1 MVVFRFFQARP
12 QASTRSG
19 KKNSFNRDSR
29 EEDKERKRKE
39 ERGGGGGAGEERK
52 NTNIDR
58 LARLDG
64 AHTYTRRFFPPLP
77 PFIEAREASFSGVD
91 SRIMFA
97 ERALSKRMP
106 RLGWTVCWRSAR
118 CLFYL
123 AAICIQGGGRRGRRG
138 NIALQ
143 CIKQFFSL
151 SLSLFPNRRPF
162 PDSSSSI
169 RSEISLP
176 R

>member
-1 MVVFRFFQARP
+1 MWWFFAFFKRGLKRQRGVAKKILSTVIEIHEKKIKKEKEGKRRRRRRTKKHGYRSISSSRWRAHIH
-12 QASTRSG
+12 ASLFST
-19 KKNSFNRDSR
+19 
-29 EEDKERKRKE
+29 
-39 ERGGGGGAGEERK
+39 
-52 NTNIDR
+52 
-58 LARLDG
+58 
-64 AHTYTRRFFPPLP
+64 LP

-143 CIKQFFSL
+143 CMKQFFFSL
-151 SLSLFPNRRPF
+151 FLFPNRRPF